1 MPDSMTPRR
10 RNLLVAGLVAGTAL
24 GAGAFFAARVL
35 KRSHEADALENAKFV
50 DLQGRQRALTEW
62 RGKVVVANFWA
73 TWCAPCLEEIPLL
86 VATRR
91 AYAHKEMEVVGI
103 AIDQASKVQQ
113 FTAKMQID
121 YPILLAESQGVD
133 LIRTLGNRSGGLPFT
148 VFLDRAGRPASTKI
162 GVLRQPELDST
173 LSALVS
179 S

>member
-1 MPDSMTPRR
+1 MTPRR

-24 GAGAFFAARVL
+24 GAGALVASRVL
-35 KRSHEADALENAKFV
+35 RRSPEIHALENARFV
-50 DLQGRQRALTEW
+50 DLQGAPRALIEW
-62 RGKVVVANFWA
+62 RGKIVIANFWA

-91 AYAHKEMEVVGI
+91 SYAQKKIEVVGI
-103 AIDQASKVQQ
+103 AIDQAAKVEQ
-113 FTAKMQID
+113 FAAKMQID
-121 YPILLAESQGVD
+121 YPILLAESQGLD

-162 GVLRQPELDST
+162 GVLRPPELEAT
-173 LSALVS
+173 LATLLS